1 MNKDKKRKTLIYT
14 GLGFPI
20 RLINAPMRKVY
31 GKWAFD
37 FSMGT
42 FQEVVLNILATKPS
56 ALTGRE
62 LRFIIDYFA
71 SSYRDFA
78 KLFNV
83 SHAAVVKWEKE
94 KSRMNPNTEVAL
106 RLYILNYL
114 KVTDKEFRKYYLELS
129 QHGLSN
135 SDSEKSPLDIDLEEI
150 AC

>member
-1 MNKDKKRKTLIYT
+1 MNQAKKRKTLIYN

-20 RLINAPMRKVY
+20 RLINAPMRKIY

-42 FQEVVLNILATKPS
+42 FQEAVLRMLATKSS
-56 ALTGRE
+56 ALTGPE
-62 LRFIIDYFA
+62 LRFIIDYFEL
-71 SSYRDFA
+71 SYRDFA
-78 KLFNV
+78 KLLGV

-94 KSRMNPNTEVAL
+94 KSKMNPSTEISL

-114 KVTDKEFRKYYLELS
+114 KVTDKEFRKRYLELS
-129 QHGLSN
+129 QRKLAN
-135 SDSEKSPLDIDLEEI
+135 AKDETLLQLDLEKI

>member
-37 FSMGT
+37 FSMGL
-42 FQEVVLNILATKPS
+42 FQEIVLRLLATKSSP
-56 ALTGRE
+56 LTGSE
-62 LRFIIDYFA
+62 LRFIIDYFEL
-71 SSYRDFA
+71 SYRDFA
-78 KLFNV
+78 KLFGV
-83 SHAAVVKWEKE
+83 SHSAVVKWEKE
-94 KSRMNPNTEVAL
+94 KSKMNSNTEISL

-114 KVTDKEFRKYYLELS
+114 KVTDREFRKWYVELS
-129 QHGLSN
+129 QQDLSS
-135 SDSEKSPLDIDLEEI
+135 SDSEKIPLDIDLDKI